1 MVVNKSKA
9 LWDISKPLQEAAI
22 GYLYQQNLS
31 IPHPHGQPVLAGV
44 RFMHGMSIL
53 MLIPKT
59 MGDFGLYSCKAEN
72 EKGSMV
78 YNITVER
85 LCKC

>member
-1 MVVNKSKA
+1 
-9 LWDISKPLQEAAI
+9 
-22 GYLYQQNLS
+22 
-31 IPHPHGQPVLAGV
+31 
-44 RFMHGMSIL
+44 MHGMSTL

-85 LCKC
+85 VCKC

>member
-1 MVVNKSKA
+1 MKSWIN
-9 LWDISKPLQEAAI
+9 LTTPLTCAVDANPSANFTW
-22 GYLYQQNLS
+22 LK
-31 IPHPHGQPVLAGV
+31 HGQPLLAGV
-44 RFMHGMSIL
+44 NLTRGMSTL
-53 MLIPKT
+53 TLIPKT

>member
-1 MVVNKSKA
+1 MKSWIN
-9 LWDISKPLQEAAI
+9 LTTPLTCAVDANPSANFTW
-22 GYLYQQNLS
+22 LK
-31 IPHPHGQPVLAGV
+31 HGQPLFAGV
-44 RFMHGMSIL
+44 NLTRGMSTL
-53 MLIPKT
+53 TLIPKT

-78 YNITVER
+78 YNIKVER